1 MLAPG
6 LRRIPG
12 SSRTL
17 VPFVLTVLAV
27 VAGIGA
33 WVASSSRPVSTDG
46 PALPAIPAS
55 EIRAVAY
62 LEPDPALRADHL
74 RVRAL
79 AQGAPARII
88 ATFPYTF
95 TGLHARGAASPAGDR
110 IAVLAVDGTRGS
122 AATLS
127 LVELDGTVRVADGG
141 FDYLSSLAWAR
152 DGSKFAVTAT
162 AEPGAVRVIEV
173 DPSTLRLS
181 ELARFTGAFQVVPLG
196 YSLDGGR
203 LYIVVVDQ
211 SGSSL
216 WMARGGVTERVAE
229 LSPGRTRDWALSP
242 DGSRVAFVDI
252 LSASSR
258 TYIGKTLTIATGA
271 VTALPSGRN
280 QVGAA
285 WQPGNP
291 LPVFGGPGGSL
302 QLEDPNPSAAWVI
315 PHAYAPLGDYVV
327 ISTVGAGTD
336 PSSRPEA
343 ALWIASPESREL
355 LTDVPAA
362 SFVGWV
368 RGE

>member
-12 SSRTL
+12 PSRTF
-17 VPFVLTVLAV
+17 VPIVLAVLAV
-27 VAGIGA
+27 VAGIAA
-33 WVASSSRPVSTDG
+33 WVASSSSPVSTDG
-46 PALPAIPAS
+46 PAAPAIPAS
-55 EIRAVAY
+55 EIRTVAY
-62 LEPDPALRADHL
+62 LEPDSARRVDNL
-74 RVRAL
+74 RVRGL
-79 AQGAPARII
+79 SRGAPARTI
-88 ATFPYTF
+88 ASFPYTF
-95 TGLHARGAASPAGDR
+95 TGLHARGAASPTGDGM
-110 IAVLAVDGTRGS
+110 AVLAVDGTRGS

-127 LVELDGTVRVADGG
+127 LVSLDGTVRVVEGG
-141 FDYLSSLAWAR
+141 FEYLSPLAWSR
-152 DGSKFAVTAT
+152 DGSKLAVTASG
-162 AEPGAVRVIEV
+162 EPGVLRVLEI
-173 DPSTLRLS
+173 DADALALS
-181 ELARFTGAFQVVPLG
+181 EAARFTAAFQVVPLG

-216 WMARGGVTERVAE
+216 WMARGGTVERVAE
-229 LSPGRTRDWALSP
+229 LSPGRTRDWSLSP

-258 TYIGKTLTIATGA
+258 SYVGKTLTIATGA

-302 QLEDPNPSAAWVI
+302 QLADPNPSAAWVI
-315 PHAYAPLGDYVV
+315 PHAWAPLGDYVV
-327 ISTVGAGTD
+327 VSTVGAGTD
-336 PSSRPEA
+336 PSARPEA
-343 ALWIASPESREL
+343 ALWIASPASREL

>member
-1 MLAPG
+1 VLAPG

-12 SSRTL
+12 PSRTFIPAL
-17 VPFVLTVLAV
+17 LAAAGV
-27 VAGIGA
+27 VAGLLA
-33 WVASSSRPVSTDG
+33 WAASSSRPVSTDG

-55 EIRAVAY
+55 EIRSVAY
-62 LEPDPALRADHL
+62 LEPDPGLRVDHL
-74 RVRAL
+74 RVRAV
-79 AQGAPARII
+79 APGAPGRIV
-88 ATFPYTF
+88 ASFPYTF

-127 LVELDGTVRVADGG
+127 LVGLDGTVRVVDGG
-141 FDYLSSLAWAR
+141 FEYLSAMAWAR
-152 DGSKFAVTAT
+152 DGSKLAVTASG
-162 AEPGAVRVIEV
+162 EPGVLRVLEI
-173 DPSTLRLS
+173 DAYSLALS
-181 ELARFTGAFQVVPLG
+181 EAARFTAAFQVVPLG

-216 WMARGGVTERVAE
+216 WMARGSVTERVAE

-258 TYIGKTLTIATGA
+258 TFIGKTLTIATGA

-302 QLEDPNPSAAWVI
+302 QLEDPNPAAAWVI
-315 PHAYAPLGDYVV
+315 PHGYAPLGDYVV

-336 PSSRPEA
+336 PASRPEA

-368 RGE
+368 RGK